1 MRLDPAILE
10 ELAAFYA
17 RRLPD
22 GAGAIAKQCGLPAP
36 GGAGVD
42 AWRALLTAA
51 DTRLHKVANA
61 VARALP
67 ADENAQQAAKDLAPN
82 RTWAVGAAVA
92 ASLAVLLVIGI
103 VASSGSAQAEI
114 APPAAPLAVA
124 PAIRTPAPIQPVALA
139 PSTVTPGTT
148 APPAPTVPIAAQ
160 VPASESPTLAS
171 LAPVAE
177 SPTLASL
184 APSTKVPRSG
194 CHAAGGATVGWW
206 YAGTSA
212 PGSAGETITLKRGAN
227 VRASAPS
234 AENHWRLGAPV
245 GCGLEAGDRVT
256 LGEVRAIPGGVWVEL
271 RG

>member
-22 GAGAIAKQCGLPAP
+22 GADAIAKQCGLPAP
-36 GGAGVD
+36 GGTGVD

-51 DTRLHKVANA
+51 DSRVHKVANA
-61 VARALP
+61 VARSLP

-103 VASSGSAQAEI
+103 VASSSNAQAEI
-114 APPAAPLAVA
+114 APPARQPAAPLTMTAPPVA
-124 PAIRTPAPIQPVALA
+124 TAAPLEPVALA
-139 PSTVTPGTT
+139 PAPSAVTPETT
-148 APPAPTVPIAAQ
+148 APAAPTAPPVPVAQ
-160 VPASESPTLAS
+160 VPAS
-171 LAPVAE
+171 E

-194 CHAAGGATVGWW
+194 CHAAEGATVGWW
-206 YAGTSA
+206 YAGAAA

>member
-17 RRLPD
+17 RRLPE
-22 GAGAIAKQCGLPAP
+22 GADAIAKQCGLPNP
-36 GGAGVD
+36 GGTGVD
-42 AWRALLTAA
+42 AWRALLTVA
-51 DTRLHKVANA
+51 DTRVHKVANA

-92 ASLAVLLVIGI
+92 ASLAALLVIGI
-103 VASSGSAQAEI
+103 VASSSNAQAEI
-114 APPAAPLAVA
+114 APPAAQPAAPLTLTAPPVA
-124 PAIRTPAPIQPVALA
+124 TPAPLEPVALA
-139 PSTVTPGTT
+139 PV
-148 APPAPTVPIAAQ
+148 PPEAA
-160 VPASESPTLAS
+160 VPAVATL
-171 LAPVAE
+171 PVTVQRPVPE

-194 CHAAGGATVGWW
+194 CHAAEGDTVGWW

-256 LGEVRAIPGGVWVEL
+256 LGEVRTIPGGVWVEL

>member
-17 RRLPD
+17 RRLPE
-22 GAGAIAKQCGLPAP
+22 GADAIAKQCGLPAP
-36 GGAGVD
+36 GGTGVD

-51 DTRLHKVANA
+51 DSRVHKVANA

-103 VASSGSAQAEI
+103 VASSSSAQAEI
-114 APPAAPLAVA
+114 APPAAPPAA
-124 PAIRTPAPIQPVALA
+124 PLTMTAPPILTAAPLEPVALA
-139 PSTVTPGTT
+139 PSAVTPETP
-148 APPAPTVPIAAQ
+148 APAAPTVPVAQIAA
-160 VPASESPTLAS
+160 P
-171 LAPVAE
+171 E

-194 CHAAGGATVGWW
+194 CHASGGATVGWW

-256 LGEVRAIPGGVWVEL
+256 LGEVRTIPGGVWVEL